1 MGKILKVFVI
11 ICFIVLCI
19 VLGIEN
25 IEPLKEQYIT
35 FRADLGFVAW
45 ETKPILLG
53 ALIPFSFVIGLMIMF
68 LYSFGTVFGL
78 KRQVKKLTKELNTLR
93 VETGYGAE
101 SNLPALIEE
110 EDEEEQEQ
118 LE

>member
-1 MGKILKVFVI
+1 MGKILKAFAI

-19 VLGIEN
+19 VLGIQN
-25 IEPLKEQYIT
+25 IEPLKEQFIT
-35 FRADLGFVAW
+35 FRADLGLIAW

-53 ALIPFSFVIGLMIMF
+53 ALIPFSFIIGLLIMF
-68 LYSFGTVFGL
+68 FYSFGTVFGL
-78 KRQVKKLTKELNTLR
+78 KRQVKKLTKELNVIR
-93 VETGYGAE
+93 AETGYGAE

-110 EDEEEQEQ
+110 GDEEEQ